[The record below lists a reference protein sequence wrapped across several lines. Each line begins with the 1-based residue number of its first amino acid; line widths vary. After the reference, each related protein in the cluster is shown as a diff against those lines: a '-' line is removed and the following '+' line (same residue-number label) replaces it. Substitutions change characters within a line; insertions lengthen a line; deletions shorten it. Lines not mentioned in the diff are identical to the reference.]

1 MDKRD
6 YYEVLGVSKNSTP
19 DEIKK
24 AYRQK
29 AMQYH
34 PDRNPGNKEAEEKF
48 KEAAEAYEVLSN
60 PDKKARYDQFGH
72 AGMSGAAGGGGFS
85 GFNDINDI
93 FSHFADIF
101 GGGRGN
107 GGFGFDFGFGGNDGG
122 SAQRVRK
129 GGNLRIKVK
138 LTLEEAAV
146 TTQKK
151 IKLKKYVPCTHCGGT
166 GAKDANSKVTCPTCQ
181 GRGQV
186 IHQQRSMFGIIQ
198 QASVCPQCNGSG
210 EIIKNPCPYCHGNG
224 IVQGEEIIDLS
235 IPAGVDNGMQLSMRN
250 KGHAAA
256 NGGVNGDLIVAVE
269 VADHNT
275 FERDGSNLYLNYYVS
290 FPQAALGAM
299 VEIPTLDG
307 HAKIKIAPGTQGGQ
321 ILRLQGKGMPE
332 LHSNHRGDLIVNVN
346 VWTPK
351 SLNREEKELIEKL
364 SDHENFVP
372 KPGQKDKSV
381 FNRVRQ
387 FFND

>member
-6 YYEVLGVSKNSTP
+6 YYEVLGVNRNSTAE
-19 DEIKK
+19 EIKK

-48 KEAAEAYEVLSN
+48 KEAAEAYEILSN
-60 PDKKARYDQFGH
+60 PDKKAKYDRFGH
-72 AGMSGAAGGGGFS
+72 AGVSGTAGGGFS
-85 GFNDINDI
+85 GFTDINDI

-101 GGGRGN
+101 GGGRG
-107 GGFGFDFGFGGNDGG
+107 GSGFGFDFGFGGGTGG
-122 SAQRVRK
+122 KSVRK
-129 GGNLRIKVK
+129 GGNVRIKVK
-138 LTLEEAAV
+138 LTLEEAANA
-146 TTQKK
+146 THKK
-151 IKLKKYVPCTHCGGT
+151 IKLKKYVPCTHCNGT
-166 GAKDANSKVTCPTCQ
+166 GAKDTNSKVTCPTCH
-181 GRGQV
+181 GSGQV
-186 IHQQRSMFGIIQ
+186 VHQQRSLFGIIQ

-210 EIIKNPCPYCHGNG
+210 EIIKSPCQYCHGNG
-224 IVQGEEIIDLS
+224 IVQGEEIIDLA
-235 IPAGVDNGMQLSMRN
+235 IPAGVDNGMQLSLRN

-256 NGGVNGDLIVAVE
+256 NGGINGDLIVVIE
-269 VADHNT
+269 VADHPN
-275 FERDGSNLYLNYYVS
+275 FERDDSNLYLNYYIS
-290 FPQAALGAM
+290 FPQAALGST

-307 HAKIKIAPGTQGGQ
+307 HAKIKIAAGTQGGQ

-332 LHSNHRGDLIVNVN
+332 LHSNRKGDLIVNVN

-351 SLNREEKELIEKL
+351 SLSREEKEIIEKL
-364 SDHENFVP
+364 SSHDNFIP
-372 KPGQKDKSV
+372 KPGQKDRSV